1 MLERALQWWF
11 NGGQQWHR
19 SKLHLDCS
27 SPSAVHPTRNRHS
40 LDPPPPDRS
49 RASSVRACVDGLLR
63 DAEETSGV
71 KAVAPAA
78 GSGGGGG
85 GGGGGIGGGG
95 GSGGGGSG
103 SGGGGGGGSGGS
115 GGNHGHGGSR
125 AAGSSSRDAN
135 AEREA
140 GAGGSRSHN
149 ANGKRPAAYSSG
161 HSPRQLRSSPP
172 HLAASLLW
180 QQWQR
185 RHLLQL
191 LQRWQRWR
199 RFVRLIERGARDEP
213 LEWGVSG
220 RWQRPVELPPARH

>member
-1 MLERALQWWF
+1 MPPPSPLMLERALEWWF

-63 DAEETSGV
+63 DAEETSGM

-161 HSPRQLRSSPP
+161 HSPRPPQLASTSRCKPSM
-172 HLAASLLW
+172 AA
-180 QQWQR
+180 
-185 RHLLQL
+185 
-191 LQRWQRWR
+191 
-199 RFVRLIERGARDEP
+199 VAAETP
-213 LEWGVSG
+213 
-220 RWQRPVELPPARH
+220 PPAPPAMAAVAAVRQAHRARRP